1 MNDIE
6 RRLIVV
12 VAEHFGVNENLIDS
26 ETRFVEDL
34 GLDTDDVNIVY
45 DLVMD
50 VEDEFDIDVED
61 EDIKDLLTIKAAA
74 DYIEER
80 IDD

>member
-6 RRLIVV
+6 KRLIMV
-12 VAEHFGVNENLIDS
+12 VAEHFGIDEDSIDS

-34 GLDTDDVNIVY
+34 GLDTDDSNSVY
-45 DLVMD
+45 NLVLD
-50 VEDEFDIDVED
+50 VEDEFDVTIED
-61 EDIKDLLTIKAAA
+61 EDLEELLTIKAAA

-80 IDD
+80 IED